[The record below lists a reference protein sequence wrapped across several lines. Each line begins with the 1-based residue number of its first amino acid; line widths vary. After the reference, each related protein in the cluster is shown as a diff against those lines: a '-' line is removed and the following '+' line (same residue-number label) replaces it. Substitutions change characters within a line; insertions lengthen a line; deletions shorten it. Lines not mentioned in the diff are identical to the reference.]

1 MGLSKHVTPFLEA
14 VGVRDVLPQRQCNS
28 PNLPSFDLG
37 QPRAAGVRIQN
48 LDQDQF
54 VFGEPGYEG
63 RVPIV
68 CKLNRHG

>member
-1 MGLSKHVTPFLEA
+1 MGLSQHVTPFLKAA
-14 VGVRDVLPQRQCNS
+14 VVRDALPQRQYNS

-37 QPRAAGVRIQN
+37 QPRATGERIQN
-48 LDQDQF
+48 LDQVQF
-54 VFGEPGYEG
+54 VFGKPGYEG